1 MAQDSNKGETYACM
15 FVLVSAGEAG
25 EDVIAKGG
33 LSGESKDYTK
43 LIKCL
48 EESVTPSTH
57 YIEDCINYFFC
68 KQGDM
73 SIRQYQSEA
82 ERLIERMIPAYNA
95 TSTITHLDLK
105 KFLLRNLL
113 LVGLKDKNVLKDC
126 QKLQQKD
133 CTVESIIDLALQAE
147 FRETTNARISKTINS
162 SHQSSALQ
170 NVMTS
175 QAKTCRWCGAKR
187 LCKRRECP
195 AYGSECSHCHRM
207 GPFARVCL
215 QEESTQQIQPPSSGQ
230 QKKRLHKVNIDQS
243 PDSDGS
249 SEDEASVYDFNP
261 ITTDIHNITSE
272 HIKPLWV
279 SISLS
284 SHVHQI
290 DVEIDTGA
298 ACNIMIYSCLW
309 QPASQHSWPLLL
321 DHPHN

>member
-1 MAQDSNKGETYACM
+1 MASINRPFRPEMDWTVDADLPHRFKLWKRQVRNEIRLQMAQDSNKGETYACM

-33 LSGESKDYTK
+33 LYGESKDYTK

-113 LVGLKDKNVLKDC
+113 LVGFKDKNVLKDC

-170 NVMTS
+170 DVMNMASLAELLNQLTYHTMLPSTS
-175 QAKTCRWCGAKR
+175 KIDPAAETGEKEDGKGEERHYGGLQQTSKAVQRAEPTWCNWIPITLNGNR
-187 LCKRRECP
+187 LPSPE
-195 AYGSECSHCHRM
+195 HRM
-207 GPFARVCL
+207 KSNPAAMKCSCPLVQLTAATGNSFAL
-215 QEESTQQIQPPSSGQ
+215 I
-230 QKKRLHKVNIDQS
+230 
-243 PDSDGS
+243 
-249 SEDEASVYDFNP
+249 
-261 ITTDIHNITSE
+261 
-272 HIKPLWV
+272 
-279 SISLS
+279 
-284 SHVHQI
+284 
-290 DVEIDTGA
+290 
-298 ACNIMIYSCLW
+298 
-309 QPASQHSWPLLL
+309 
-321 DHPHN
+321 